1 MKEEE
6 VVEALKKENE
16 EFRRIYQ
23 EHRDLDSQLLEYN
36 RKSRLTAEEEIEINR
51 IKKEKLYKKD
61 KIAELVREY
70 KKHQSMN

>member
-6 VVEALKKENE
+6 IVEVLKKENE

-23 EHRDLDSQLLEYN
+23 EHRDLDNQLSEFNKKTY
-36 RKSRLTAEEEIEINR
+36 LTPEEEIEIQR

-61 KIAELVREY
+61 KIAELIREY
-70 KKHQSMN
+70 KKSHLMN

>member
-6 VVEALKKENE
+6 VVEALKRENE

-36 RKSRLTAEEEIEINR
+36 RKSRLTVEEEVEINR
-51 IKKEKLYKKD
+51 IKKEKLHKKD

-70 KKHQSMN
+70 KRHQSMN

>member
-1 MKEEE
+1 MKEED
-6 VVEALKKENE
+6 VVEALKRENE

-23 EHRDLDSQLLEYN
+23 EHRDLDSQLSEYN
-36 RKSRLTAEEEIEINR
+36 KKSRLTAEEEVEINR

-61 KIAELVREY
+61 KIAELIREY

>member
-6 VVEALKKENE
+6 IVEVLKKENE
-16 EFRRIYQ
+16 EFKRLYQ
-23 EHRDLDSQLLEYN
+23 KHRELDSQLLELQ
-36 RKSRLTAEEEIEINR
+36 KKTHLSAEDEIEMLR

-70 KKHQSMN
+70 KKHHSQN

>member
-6 VVEALKKENE
+6 IVEVLKKENE

-23 EHRDLDSQLLEYN
+23 EHRDLDNQLSEFNKKTY
-36 RKSRLTAEEEIEINR
+36 LTPEEEIEIQR

-61 KIAELVREY
+61 KIAELIREY
-70 KKHQSMN
+70 KKSHLVN

>member
-6 VVEALKKENE
+6 VVEALKRENE

-36 RKSRLTAEEEIEINR
+36 KKSSFTAEEEVEINR

-61 KIAELVREY
+61 KIAELIRGY

>member
-6 VVEALKKENE
+6 VVEALKRENE

-36 RKSRLTAEEEIEINR
+36 RKSRLTAEEEVEINR
-51 IKKEKLYKKD
+51 IKKEKLHKKD

-70 KKHQSMN
+70 KRHQSMN

>member
-6 VVEALKKENE
+6 IVEILKRENE

-23 EHRDLDSQLLEYN
+23 EHRDLDNLLS
-36 RKSRLTAEEEIEINR
+36 KLSKKVHLTPEEEIEITR

-61 KIAELVREY
+61 KIAELIRLY
-70 KKHQSMN
+70 KKQHALS